1 MKGWAMK
8 TQYYT
13 ATSVNGFI
21 ADANNSLDWLFQFGD
36 VESMA
41 DSYPRFIEQVGAIA
55 MGSTTYEW
63 VVNHERLLE
72 SPEKWPYSIPTWVFS
87 RRQLPLVPGADVR
100 LVQGDV
106 AHVHA
111 EMVAAA
117 NGKNVWVAG
126 GGDLVGQFFDR
137 GLLDELILTLA
148 PVMLRS
154 GAPLLP
160 RDIVTPPLK
169 LARVEQHGDVYAVL
183 VYEVQRAAGGA

>member
-1 MKGWAMK
+1 MK
-8 TQYYT
+8 TQFYT

-21 ADANNSLDWLFQFGD
+21 ADENNSLDWLFQFGD
-36 VESMA
+36 VDSMA

-183 VYEVQRAAGGA
+183 VYAVQRAAGAA

>member
-13 ATSVNGFI
+13 ATSINGFI
-21 ADANNSLDWLFQFGD
+21 ADENNSLDWLFQFGD
-36 VESMA
+36 VDSMA

-72 SPEKWPYSIPTWVFS
+72 NPEKWPYSIPTWVFS
-87 RRQLPLVPGADVR
+87 RRQLPLVPGADIR

-126 GGDLVGQFFDR
+126 GGDLVGQFLDR

-148 PVMLRS
+148 PVMLRA

-160 RDIVTPPLK
+160 RYIVTPPLK
-169 LARVEQHGDVYAVL
+169 LVRVEQHGDVYAVL
-183 VYEVQRAAGGA
+183 VYAVQRAAGGA